1 MIEWNSEE
9 VQQTG
14 IMDLRSDNKI
24 SQNSNINGD
33 NLLLLFLN
41 LNITGVVKRFL
52 DVKKMEF

>member
-1 MIEWNSEE
+1 
-9 VQQTG
+9 
-14 IMDLRSDNKI
+14 MDLRSDNKI